1 MLAPILLILQI
12 FLVHHQSVG
21 DAVFMQSQHSETR
34 QDADPGRTYDVAV
47 VGGGAAGLTAALM
60 LGRARRSVLVIDAG
74 HPRNAPA
81 EHMHGFPSRD
91 GTPPRE
97 FLETTR
103 SQLAKYDVTVIDA
116 QARTAER
123 TSEGFR
129 VTTSSGE
136 EFACLRLLACSGISD
151 QLPDVQGVQDA
162 WGRGVVHCPYCHGWE
177 IQDQRI
183 GVLASVPMSVHQA
196 LLFRQWTD
204 RVTFLVHTQDSPAA
218 EQTKE
223 LAARSIRVVPGEVA
237 RVDTMD
243 GRVSGVRLASGEQIA
258 LDALAVAPIAV
269 PRADF
274 LRPLGL
280 VPRPHASGMGE
291 HVPADET
298 GQTAVAGVWA
308 AGNLTNPSLNVL
320 GSANAG
326 AIAAGAINADL
337 IADDTATALRAAHM
351 A

>member
-1 MLAPILLILQI
+1 MRTQ
-12 FLVHHQSVG
+12 HH
-21 DAVFMQSQHSETR
+21 ETR
-34 QDADPGRTYDVAV
+34 QNTEPSRTYDVAV

-74 HPRNAPA
+74 DPRNSPA
-81 EHMHGFPSRD
+81 EHMHGFPSHD

-97 FLETTR
+97 FLDLTR
-103 SQLAKYDVTVIDA
+103 SQLARYDVTVIAA

-123 TSEGFR
+123 TSEGFW

-136 EFACLRLLACSGISD
+136 EVACRRLLACSGISD
-151 QLPDVQGVQDA
+151 RLPDVQGVQDA

-183 GVLASVPMSVHQA
+183 GVLASGPMSVHQA

-204 RVTFLVHTQDSPAA
+204 RLTLLVHTQDAPTA
-218 EQTKE
+218 EQTEE
-223 LAARSIRVVPGEVA
+223 LAARSIRIVPGEVV
-237 RVDTMD
+237 RVDTID
-243 GRVSGVRLASGEQIA
+243 GRVSGVRLASGEQVA

-274 LRPLGL
+274 LLPLGL
-280 VPRPHASGMGE
+280 AARPHPSGMGE

-298 GQTAVAGVWA
+298 GKTAVAGVWA

-326 AIAAGAINADL
+326 AVAAGAINADL
-337 IADDTATALRAAHM
+337 IADDTAAALRATRTA
-351 A
+351 